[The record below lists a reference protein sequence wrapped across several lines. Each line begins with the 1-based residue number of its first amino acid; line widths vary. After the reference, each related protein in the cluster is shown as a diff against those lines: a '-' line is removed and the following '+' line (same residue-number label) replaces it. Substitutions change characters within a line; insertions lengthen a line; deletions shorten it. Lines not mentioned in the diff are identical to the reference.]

1 MKLTLDRGLKIYEV
15 EDIDGTPL
23 GTIKINPAD
32 LGIVGRLAQTRDT
45 LAAMAEKINDNI
57 DPKMLNEIDA
67 NVKAEINNIFNSDVA
82 PIFFGSVSALALCDD
97 GTMVFEKVLNAIAPI
112 IEDAVGEG
120 NGWKSTLP
128 PIAIPIRALPL
139 ANRHECLGITHY
151 RRSRRAEICNTIRFS
166 RRTRRFGGLG

>member
-23 GTIKINPAD
+23 GTTKINPAD
-32 LGIVGRLAQTRDT
+32 LGIVGRLAQTRDN

-112 IEDAVGEG
+112 IEDAVGDAMKASQKRMEKYTATYSNTDKG
-120 NGWKSTLP
+120 
-128 PIAIPIRALPL
+128 L
-139 ANRHECLGITHY
+139 APGQQ
-151 RRSRRAEICNTIRFS
+151 A
-166 RRTRRFGGLG
+166 